1 MARRGVLALVA
12 CALVVALLN
21 LRHHASL
28 PRHDAAPAAALATS
42 TTDAAPPPAAPR
54 RPPPAEA
61 RRPPP
66 AEPAP
71 PHAPPRPASPG
82 RDETAVPLHPSSAHG
97 LPFALYHAFA
107 AERDGCAAAT
117 FVGQL
122 EGACDARER
131 TLERAGLDDWRAWRA
146 DLVKEKKGCQV
157 CVSSQWRT
165 KVRKAV
171 AAALNAEFASRATDR
186 NKLALY
192 CAFSADGGAEVVVSA
207 DAADAGVYLK
217 ARSTFTFTC
226 PVPEAL
232 RGAACARGGGVVA
245 RVATSKAAFAEAT
258 AAHPAIPVVLQ
269 RRVPALEQE
278 SRPTIAAC
286 AWVRGGAYLDRDN
299 VAQGLPAARVAEW
312 LAHLLALGVDHVAI
326 MDNSDGVYAAA
337 LRDGGDGWRAASPL
351 QIALAPLPGGA
362 THVAWPAV
370 NDDRSESCDPAAFE
384 RRVVAET
391 NGTLTTQGMFGRPS
405 QYAAQNAC
413 HRRAVAAGASWVTH
427 VDVDEFLVP
436 PPGAPDQPLRALV
449 ASHSAARPVPRALS
463 LPCVFYAR
471 CPRDSGRG
479 AVGRGG
485 GTLLDAGA
493 CAGKAQM
500 HRQKLVAHASAE
512 YLWVHYVRKASRSAG
527 RIKTL
532 DPQTSL
538 VLAHL
543 RGGYALDTAL
553 HARAIDSRDPSAA
566 EERKF
571 AAVYHPRMTRF
582 DDQALP
588 CADAAAAAA
597 RRLAA
602 MTKEDKAK
610 RKKLGGDVSSCD
622 AEDENRAPFG
632 WCWCLDD
639 APARF
644 ADVARGV
651 LRSTWDEGALAAM
664 RGAAGLEAAWP
675 DAEGFSGTPSR
686 AALGRR
692 PAEGERA
699 KGGLHRVK

>member
-1 MARRGVLALVA
+1 M
-12 CALVVALLN
+12 
-21 LRHHASL
+21 
-28 PRHDAAPAAALATS
+28 
-42 TTDAAPPPAAPR
+42 
-54 RPPPAEA
+54 
-61 RRPPP
+61 
-66 AEPAP
+66 
-71 PHAPPRPASPG
+71 
-82 RDETAVPLHPSSAHG
+82 PLHPSSAHG

-107 AERDGCAAAT
+107 AERDGCEAAT

-131 TLERAGLDDWRAWRA
+131 TLERAGLDDWRQWRA

-192 CAFSADGGAEVVVSA
+192 CAFSTDGGAEVVVPA

-351 QIALAPLPGGA
+351 HIALAPLPGGA

-370 NDDRSESCDPAAFE
+370 DDDRSASCDPAAFE

-553 HARAIDSRDPSAA
+553 NARAIDSRDPSAA

-571 AAVYHPRMTRF
+571 AAVYHPRMTRS
-582 DDQALP
+582 DDEALP

-675 DAEGFSGTPSR
+675 EAEGFSGTPSR

-692 PAEGERA
+692 PAEGEAGKTRLHRA
-699 KGGLHRVK
+699 K